1 MAARIRRRPPG
12 GEYAAQGYQAR
23 FGLLL
28 VAQAVAFLWFLA
40 ARYDTVGA
48 R

>member
-1 MAARIRRRPPG
+1 MAAHIRRRPPG
-12 GEYAAQGYQAR
+12 GEYAAQGYQAG

-28 VAQAVAFLWFLA
+28 IAQAVAFLWFLA
-40 ARYDTVGA
+40 ARYDTVGT

>member
-28 VAQAVAFLWFLA
+28 VAQAVAFLWILA
-40 ARYDTVGA
+40 ARYDTVAA